1 MILHDKIYLH
11 IKCSSQLYIYI
22 YIYEMSS
29 NYMWCNLIRVA
40 RFFNR
45 SSLFDLTVNN
55 HFLPVINKS
64 KLFFIHKNSLLSL
77 SLSLSPCSLSATS
90 SSALLALYFHFNS
103 PLQFSQMLSFFCIL
117 YEYNHQKIQNPKI
130 CL

>member
-1 MILHDKIYLH
+1 
-11 IKCSSQLYIYI
+11 
-22 YIYEMSS
+22 MSS

-77 SLSLSPCSLSATS
+77 SLSLSLFSLCHFIICSTCSLFPFQLSPAILS
-90 SSALLALYFHFNS
+90 DAVILLH
-103 PLQFSQMLSFFCIL
+103 PI
-117 YEYNHQKIQNPKI
+117 
-130 CL
+130 

>member
-1 MILHDKIYLH
+1 MLKSII
-11 IKCSSQLYIYI
+11 YIYI

-77 SLSLSPCSLSATS
+77 SLSLSLPVLSLPLHHLLYLLSISISTLPCNSLRCCHSFASYMNIIIKRFKTQKSA
-90 SSALLALYFHFNS
+90 FKHFGQ
-103 PLQFSQMLSFFCIL
+103 LFR
-117 YEYNHQKIQNPKI
+117 
-130 CL
+130 